1 MDLEEEKLSLKYTHM
16 IALRLF
22 FIKLRTIK
30 IKRIGNNLVDRMEMK
45 NKQKIGYGKEYNKEI
60 QEIYDNKV
68 KENTR
73 LKNKE
78 RYLMKKEIK
87 KVYDLGKNYFNEWR
101 KLYHDPLYRR

>member
-22 FIKLRTIK
+22 FKKLITIK

-45 NKQKIGYGKEYNKEI
+45 NKIKFGYGKEYNKEI
-60 QEIYDNKV
+60 KEMYENKV
-68 KENTR
+68 KENRR

-87 KVYDLGKNYFNEWR
+87 KVYDLGENYFQKWR
-101 KLYHDPLYRR
+101 ELYHDPLYRR